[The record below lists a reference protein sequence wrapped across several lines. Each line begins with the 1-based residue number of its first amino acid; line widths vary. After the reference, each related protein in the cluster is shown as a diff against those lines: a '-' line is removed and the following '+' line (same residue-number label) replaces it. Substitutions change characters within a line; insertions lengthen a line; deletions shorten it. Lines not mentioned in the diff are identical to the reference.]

1 MKKRVMVF
9 AVSLS
14 VVLSTSLTYG
24 LTYNKYKKE
33 IEFGKKNADLLTA
46 YEDIKNNFY
55 KTIDNETLC
64 EYMVKGVLD
73 ACDEDFCV
81 FNTSN
86 MIDENRVNE
95 DSSVSRSG
103 FTVDKNRHDE
113 IVVTEVKPKSR
124 ADEMGLKTNDIIT
137 MIDGETIAEKGG
149 YYEAIRKLMG
159 KDGTTVKLH
168 IRRDNEELDIDFVR
182 YNVYPDSEKSFYS
195 ELMDDDV
202 LYIHFLYFNDSL
214 IDNFKTALN
223 ENEYKS
229 IVIDLR
235 NNHGGEV
242 EYATQIFDYFVGD
255 GNKAVA
261 KYERGG
267 KEKVFKTS
275 TDGKELDCNVVVLV
289 NENTISAGEL
299 LAAFF
304 KDTGRGKIIGEKTYG
319 KGIFQ
324 NTAILDCMLTY
335 TYTAGYLYV
344 NDMPNND
351 EIGVYPDIEIRMDE
365 SKMLTPGDTQLKKA
379 IEILS

>member
-1 MKKRVMVF
+1 MWELSLFNNVKEITMKKRVMVF

-95 DSSVSRSG
+95 DSSGSRSG

-267 KEKVFKTS
+267 NWSSLFVPGTVAMLFKS
-275 TDGKELDCNVVVLV
+275 SSSNFSPL
-289 NENTISAGEL
+289 
-299 LAAFF
+299 F
-304 KDTGRGKIIGEKTYG
+304 
-319 KGIFQ
+319 
-324 NTAILDCMLTY
+324 
-335 TYTAGYLYV
+335 
-344 NDMPNND
+344 
-351 EIGVYPDIEIRMDE
+351 
-365 SKMLTPGDTQLKKA
+365 
-379 IEILS
+379 

>member
-1 MKKRVMVF
+1 MP
-9 AVSLS
+9 
-14 VVLSTSLTYG
+14 
-24 LTYNKYKKE
+24 
-33 IEFGKKNADLLTA
+33 IE
-46 YEDIKNNFY
+46 
-55 KTIDNETLC
+55 
-64 EYMVKGVLD
+64 GVLLII
-73 ACDEDFCV
+73 
-81 FNTSN
+81 NS
-86 MIDENRVNE
+86 MLLIL
-95 DSSVSRSG
+95 G
-103 FTVDKNRHDE
+103 G
-113 IVVTEVKPKSR
+113 IVVFMLGMEMMGSNLER
-124 ADEMGLKTNDIIT
+124 AAGKN
-137 MIDGETIAEKGG
+137 
-149 YYEAIRKLMG
+149 IRKLMG